1 MIELLKKLDGKIQSA
16 NDPREIVDAL
26 NDYAWTVMR
35 TDMKSA
41 MARTDQ
47 ALELAK
53 NFAYES
59 GMARSLRNRGLCQ
72 QQLSNYE
79 QALRDISDALYLF
92 RKTSDKTGEASA
104 LNNLGNIFSD
114 LGEYP
119 KALEYFEQSLKFY
132 AEQDY
137 KLGEAACINNIG
149 SIHYK
154 LGENSKA
161 LGYFQQSLK
170 LYKDINHKQGEATS
184 LTSVGKV
191 YSELGAQTQ
200 ALTNMLDGLKL
211 FETLGDRQ
219 SEASIHKDIGSVYEK
234 LDYAEQA
241 IEHFERSLSLNEQI
255 GDRHGIAVA
264 QLGLG
269 QLFLSK
275 EMNDQAFDQLH
286 RALELSEDIRAK
298 PEIYKAH
305 QLLAETYKQSGN
317 YEKAFDHIEKF
328 YQLKTEVSGEEVS
341 RKLAN
346 QQITFAVE
354 KSQKEAEI
362 YRLQNVEL
370 AHANEAL
377 KHASELKTE
386 LLHIAA
392 HDLKNPLTAIMT
404 FAELTKEQPNDLEF
418 VKQSASDIYKSA
430 LQMFNL
436 VKSLLERAAL
446 EGGRVE
452 LNKTIADVSSIAE
465 MVIGNNVRIA
475 FQKNQKI
482 ESLLEKGCYAE
493 IDIERMQNVFD
504 NLVSNAV
511 KYSPPGKTI
520 WVSVKRKLDN
530 TLTELGMTNG
540 QPVSK
545 IVFEVKD
552 EGPGLSEE
560 DKQKLFGKFQKLS
573 AKPTGGESSSGLGL
587 SIVKQWV
594 ELHGGR
600 VWAESEGK
608 SKGSI
613 FIVEFNEAVNAGVP
627 AAV

>member
-1 MIELLKKLDGKIQSA
+1 MIELLKKLDAKIQSA

-26 NDYAWTVMR
+26 NDYAWSVMR
-35 TDMKSA
+35 TDLKSA
-41 MARTDQ
+41 MTRTDQ

-53 NFAYES
+53 NFSYES

-79 QALRDISDALYLF
+79 AALRDIADALYLF
-92 RKTSDKTGEASA
+92 RKTSDRTGEASA

-119 KALEYFEQSLKFY
+119 KALEYFEQGLQLY
-132 AEQDY
+132 ATLDY

-149 SIHYK
+149 EIYFA

-170 LYKDINHKQGEATS
+170 LYKDIDHKQGEATS
-184 LTSVGKV
+184 LSSVGKV

-200 ALTNMLDGLKL
+200 ALTNLLESLKL
-211 FETLGDRQ
+211 FEALGDRQ
-219 SEASIHKDIGSVYEK
+219 SEAAIHKDIGSVYEK

-241 IEHFERSLSLNEQI
+241 IEHLERSLSLNEQI

-275 EMNDQAFDQLH
+275 EMNDQAVDRLH
-286 RALELSEDIRAK
+286 RALDLAETIKAK

-305 QLLAETYKQSGN
+305 HLLAEVNKQNGN
-317 YEKAFDHIEKF
+317 FADALMHFEKF
-328 YQLKTEVSGEEVS
+328 YQVKTEVSGEEVS

-370 AHANEAL
+370 AQANEAL
-377 KHASELKTE
+377 KQASELKTE

-392 HDLKNPLTAIMT
+392 HDLKNPLTAVMT
-404 FAELTKEQPNDLEF
+404 FAELIKEQPDDKEF
-418 VKQSASDIYKSA
+418 VVQTSNDIYKSS

-436 VKSLLERAAL
+436 VKGLLERAAI
-446 EGGRVE
+446 ESGKVE
-452 LNKTIADVSSIAE
+452 LNKTIADVAGVAE
-465 MVIGNNVRIA
+465 MVISNNLRLA
-475 FQKNQKI
+475 FQKDQRI
-482 ESLLEKGCYAE
+482 ESMLEKGCFAE
-493 IDIERMQNVFD
+493 IDVERVQNVFD

-520 WVSVKRKLDN
+520 WVTVRRKLDD
-530 TLTELGMTNG
+530 TLGDISNG
-540 QPVSK
+540 KPVSK
-545 IVFEVKD
+545 ILFEVKD
-552 EGPGLSEE
+552 EGQGLSGE

-573 AKPTGGESSSGLGL
+573 AKPTAGESSSGLGL

-608 SKGSI
+608 GKGST
-613 FIVEFNEAVNAGVP
+613 FIVEFNESVGVP
-627 AAV
+627 VAV